1 MDLINEDYIDNI
13 ITNLKVISLIQVN
26 DKLNIRKGHLQ
37 IDKESNM
44 RSIYSWLIWDSRDI
58 VLKYI
63 KDILRNIYLTVN
75 KIKTT
80 LKNKESIEEHVWILT
95 RIYSEF
101 ETVELGLNNLKV
113 TYSDDTVVTVTIDN
127 IIIKL
132 KELFLQ
138 IKNIIK

>member
-44 RSIYSWLIWDSRDI
+44 RSIYRWLNRDSRDI

>member
-1 MDLINEDYIDNI
+1 M
-13 ITNLKVISLIQVN
+13 IS
-26 DKLNIRKGHLQ
+26 
-37 IDKESNM
+37 
-44 RSIYSWLIWDSRDI
+44 
-58 VLKYI
+58 
-63 KDILRNIYLTVN
+63 
-75 KIKTT
+75 
-80 LKNKESIEEHVWILT
+80 KESIEEHVWILT